1 MATRDQLVAW
11 KTRGPECN
19 FDKPVRRHAHH
30 REHLSA
36 GLDLFNADICNVTQ
50 LLPLDAMEHL
60 YKHHLSNNNNKEKF
74 A

>member
-1 MATRDQLVAW
+1 MAW

-36 GLDLFNADICNVTQ
+36 GLDLFNADICNVT
-50 LLPLDAMEHL
+50 P
-60 YKHHLSNNNNKEKF
+60 
-74 A
+74 